1 MKRASSTTV
10 SQTADGISFIA
21 KIAWE
26 RTRKQDK
33 NYIIIICGGT
43 GSGKSWLALRIAEE
57 IVKVFD
63 IDNVVFSPEDFFQRL
78 NKVKKGDVIIFD
90 EAGIGIGARDHMKDI
105 NKDTNKILQT
115 FRHENLILIMTVP
128 GFGFIDVQAR
138 KLVHAYIEPK
148 GIDYDKGLTYFKFNH
163 LQYNPKFDKIYW
175 HRQGVGGKAVNM
187 HTIGR
192 ASNELIEEYV
202 EKSEAFKTELRRKIN
217 SNYSKREHLGVM
229 AKKIKA
235 MKISY
240 PEKVKMWKNETGF
253 SEISYK
259 RYSK

>member
-1 MKRASSTTV
+1 MRKVSSTTN
-10 SQTADGISFIA
+10 SRPADSISFIA

-57 IVKVFD
+57 IQPKFN
-63 IDNVVFSPEDFFQRL
+63 IENVVFSPEDFFQRL

-90 EAGIGIGARDHMKDI
+90 EAGVGIGARDHMRDI

-128 GFGFIDVQAR
+128 GFGFIDIQAR

-163 LQYNPKFDKIYW
+163 LQYNPKYDKIYW

-192 ASNELIEEYV
+192 ANNELIEEYV
-202 EKSEAFKTELRRKIN
+202 EKSESFKTELRRKIN
-217 SNYSKREHLGVM
+217 SAYAKRDQLGIIG
-229 AKKIKA
+229 KKIKA

-240 PEKVKMWKNETGF
+240 DEKVALWKKETGF
-253 SEISYK
+253 SERSYK